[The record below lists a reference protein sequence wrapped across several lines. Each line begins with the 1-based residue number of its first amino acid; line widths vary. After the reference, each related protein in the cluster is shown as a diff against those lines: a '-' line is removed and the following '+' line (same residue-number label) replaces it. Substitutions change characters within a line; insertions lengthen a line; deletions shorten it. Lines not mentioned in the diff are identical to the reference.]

1 MKKLLLAGVML
12 AALTQTAAARDI
24 VVALSSDLRSNDPGV
39 NRDGNT
45 DAIMMHI
52 LEGLVGYT
60 EDGAVKPLLAKSVA
74 MSDDGLTY
82 TFTLRD
88 DVTFHNGDKMTADD
102 VVWSMNRY
110 MDADSKWRCL
120 PDFDGSRVVKL
131 TGVEKVDDA
140 TVTMTIAEPSAV
152 FLGLMARPECGFTG
166 IISPKSVGEDGSFV
180 APIGTGPFKWDE
192 WKKGE

>member
-60 EDGAVKPLLAKSVA
+60 EDGAVKPLLAKSVS
-74 MSDDGLTY
+74 M
-82 TFTLRD
+82 
-88 DVTFHNGDKMTADD
+88 ADD
-102 VVWSMNRY
+102 
-110 MDADSKWRCL
+110 
-120 PDFDGSRVVKL
+120 
-131 TGVEKVDDA
+131 
-140 TVTMTIAEPSAV
+140 
-152 FLGLMARPECGFTG
+152 
-166 IISPKSVGEDGSFV
+166 
-180 APIGTGPFKWDE
+180 
-192 WKKGE
+192 